1 MDGIISLSLPYFYL
15 IHILVVSVRVGG
27 ALLFAPIWGSNALP
41 SYLRILLIFSIWAV
55 IASVV
60 PYNEQAH
67 ANPGLVLPME
77 FLIGLLLSMG
87 IRIAFAGLQFGAQML
102 SHHLGFSMVQTID
115 PATANR
121 STLMSGFLSML
132 GY

>member
-1 MDGIISLSLPYFYL
+1 MDGIISFSLPYFYL

-41 SYLRILLIFSIWAV
+41 SYLRILLIFSISAV

-60 PYNEQAH
+60 PFNEQAY

-87 IRIAFAGLQFGAQML
+87 IRMGLAGLQVGPQVL
-102 SHHLGFSMVQTID
+102 R
-115 PATANR
+115 PR
-121 STLMSGFLSML
+121 
-132 GY
+132 